1 MLGLMRILQEHDH
14 GVFCSAHLQAQIV
27 GYIGGIHS
35 HNTRSCMVASN
46 IIAMYRAADSRMM
59 NKFVKKV
66 AHLWF

>member
-1 MLGLMRILQEHDH
+1 ME
-14 GVFCSAHLQAQIV
+14 CSVLHIYRHRWQGMIV